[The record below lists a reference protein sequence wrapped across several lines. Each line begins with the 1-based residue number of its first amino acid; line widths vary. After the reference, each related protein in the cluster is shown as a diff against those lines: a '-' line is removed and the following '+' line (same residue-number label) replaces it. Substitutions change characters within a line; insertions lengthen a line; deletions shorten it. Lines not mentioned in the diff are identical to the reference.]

1 MNVEAIFEQFKGK
14 RIAIIG
20 DVMLDAYM
28 IGSVTRISPEAPVPI
43 VGLSSKENR
52 LGGAANVALNIVSLG
67 AVAIICSVIGKD
79 EDGDILIKLLKEE
92 GINSFGLLQSEVRK
106 TTVKTR
112 IIGNNQQL
120 LRIDSEQTNQIE
132 AIDENNLLDKIDT
145 LLQEGIDAVI
155 FEDYN
160 KGVLT
165 QKVINEVIHKC
176 NALNIP
182 TTVDPKKDNFFE
194 YKNCTLF
201 KPNLKELK
209 EGLNVSFSI
218 QDKVSF
224 ENAVLQL
231 NEKLNNTYTFI
242 TLSEHG
248 VFIQS
253 EDEKKYIPAHIRT
266 IADVSGAG
274 DTVISVATLCL
285 SIGLHIEQVA
295 SFANLAGG
303 LVCEKSGV
311 VSVDREQLM
320 NEIRL
325 LLKSEIL

>member
-1 MNVEAIFEQFKGK
+1 MNVEAIFEQFKKK

-43 VGLSSKENR
+43 VNMFTKENR

-67 AVAIICSVIGKD
+67 AEAIICSVIGN
-79 EDGDILIKLLKEE
+79 DGDGDELVEILERE
-92 GINSFGLLQSEVRK
+92 GVNSFGLHQSTSRK

-120 LRIDSEQTNQIE
+120 LRVDSEQTNEIDSTDEIE
-132 AIDENNLLDKIDT
+132 LLRKLD
-145 LLQEGIDAVI
+145 LLIQQGIDAVI

-165 QKVINEVIHKC
+165 QKVIQEVLTKC
-176 NALNIP
+176 NAAKIP
-182 TTVDPKKDNFFE
+182 TTVDPKKENFFE
-194 YKNCTLF
+194 YQNCTLF

-218 QDKVSF
+218 EDKFSF
-224 ENAVLQL
+224 ENAVHQL
-231 NEKLNNTYTFI
+231 NQKLNNQYTFI

-253 EDEKKYIPAHIRT
+253 ENAKQYIPAHVRT

-285 SIGLHIEQVA
+285 TIGLGMEQIA
-295 SFANLAGG
+295 SYANLAGG

-311 VSVDREQLM
+311 VSIESEQLM

-325 LLKSEIL
+325 LINNTIQ

>member
-1 MNVEAIFEQFKGK
+1 MNIQDIFSQFTSK
-14 RIAIIG
+14 RIAILG
-20 DVMLDAYM
+20 DVMMDAYV

-43 VGLSSKENR
+43 VSLSKKENR

-67 AVAIICSVIGKD
+67 AEAIICSVV
-79 EDGDILIKLLKEE
+79 GDDSEGEELIQIFDKEHV
-92 GINSFGLLQSEVRK
+92 NSFGIVRSKQRK

-120 LRIDSEQTNQIE
+120 LRVDSEQIDPISEVEENQLIQKV
-132 AIDENNLLDKIDT
+132 ADLIQT
-145 LLQEGIDAVI
+145 GIDALI

-165 QKVINEVIHKC
+165 ERVISEVLYLCKT
-176 NALNIP
+176 ANIP
-182 TTVDPKKDNFFE
+182 TTVDPKRDNFFA
-194 YKNCTLF
+194 YKGVTLF

-209 EGLNVSFSI
+209 EGLNVQFDISN
-218 QDKVSF
+218 KEAF

-231 NEKLNNTYTFI
+231 EDKLHNENTFI

-248 VFIQS
+248 VFIKS
-253 EDEKKYIPAHIRT
+253 TTDKIYIPAHIRT

-285 SIGLHIEQVA
+285 AIGLPIEKVA
-295 SFANLAGG
+295 AYANLAGG

-311 VSVDREQLM
+311 VSIEKDQLIQ
-320 NEIRL
+320 EIQIIE
-325 LLKSEIL
+325 KN

>member
-1 MNVEAIFEQFKGK
+1 MNIETIFEQFKEK
-14 RIAIIG
+14 RIAVIG

-28 IGSVTRISPEAPVPI
+28 IGTVTRISPEAPVPI
-43 VGLSSKENR
+43 VGLSAKENR

-67 AVAIICSVIGKD
+67 AEAIICSVIGD
-79 EDGDILIKLLKEE
+79 DIDGNELINILEKE
-92 GINSFGLLQSEVRK
+92 GVNSFGLLQSDDRK

-120 LRIDSEQTNQIE
+120 LRIDSEQTNEINNR
-132 AIDENNLLDKIDT
+132 DEINLLEKIDQ
-145 LLQEGIDAVI
+145 LLKEGIDAVI

-165 QKVINEVIHKC
+165 QKVINEVIRKC
-176 NALNIP
+176 NDAGIP
-182 TTVDPKKDNFFE
+182 TTVDPKKENFLA

-209 EGLNVSFSI
+209 EGINVSFSI
-218 QDKVSF
+218 EDKVSF

-231 NEKLNNTYTFI
+231 NSILNNRFTFI

-248 VFIQS
+248 VYIQS
-253 EDEKKYIPAHIRT
+253 DDEKKYIPAHIRT

-285 SIGLHIEQVA
+285 CIGLNIEQVA

-311 VSVDREQLM
+311 VSIEREQLM

-325 LLKSEIL
+325 LTKSEIL

>member
-1 MNVEAIFEQFKGK
+1 MNIETIFQQFKEK
-14 RIAIIG
+14 RIAVIG

-28 IGSVTRISPEAPVPI
+28 IGTVTRISPEAPVPI
-43 VGLSSKENR
+43 VGLSAKENR

-67 AVAIICSVIGKD
+67 AEAIICSVIGAD
-79 EDGDILIKLLKEE
+79 IDGNELINILEKE
-92 GINSFGLLQSEVRK
+92 GVNSFGLLQSDTRK

-120 LRIDSEQTNQIE
+120 LRIDSEQTNEINNR
-132 AIDENNLLDKIDT
+132 DEINLLEKIDQ
-145 LLQEGIDAVI
+145 LLKEGIDAVI

-165 QKVINEVIHKC
+165 QKVINEVIRKC
-176 NALNIP
+176 NDAGIP
-182 TTVDPKKDNFFE
+182 TTVDPKKENFFA

-218 QDKVSF
+218 EDKFSF
-224 ENAVLQL
+224 ENAVHQL
-231 NEKLNNTYTFI
+231 NSILNNRFTFI

-248 VFIQS
+248 VYIQS
-253 EDEKKYIPAHIRT
+253 DDEKKYIPAHIRT

-285 SIGLHIEQVA
+285 CVGLNIEQVA

-311 VSVDREQLM
+311 VSIEREQLM

-325 LLKSEIL
+325 LTKSEIL